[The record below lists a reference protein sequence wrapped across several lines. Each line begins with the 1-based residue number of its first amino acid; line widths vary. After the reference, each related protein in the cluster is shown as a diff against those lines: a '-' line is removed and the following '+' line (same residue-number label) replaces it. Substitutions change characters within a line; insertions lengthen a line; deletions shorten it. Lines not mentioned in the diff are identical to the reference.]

1 MNDRFDRWV
10 RSPGFWATLREWLIL
25 GALVLSPVSVVI
37 KLVYSLPFP
46 WIDPTLILGAAAALL
61 PPWPLPPADRRLRG
75 VAVCAVLFLGT
86 YWLSATL
93 SVAAAQFPGAE
104 PFREPVRTALG
115 ILLCVGCVRVWTK
128 GSALQRAAV
137 VLGWVAVVEV
147 LLAVYLLAGL
157 ALNLPMP
164 AQWRSYQEIYWF
176 RQAFY
181 AGKIVWPRLGGTFV
195 EAPPFGLY
203 VLGAIIMLS
212 FARRTTP
219 RDSPPM
225 PGRWMDAILWLGLAG
240 SLSSQ
245 VLIGAMLWGL
255 LLAGFDLYVRRQPTL
270 WHVVGVVVLLTLFSG
285 GVYKKYLES
294 KRPQPE
300 IGSSVGERRAHTTRA
315 WRTFLSH
322 PILGVGPGQY
332 GEVAMRESFSLYDVR
347 VSPQFVPAELLADSG
362 ALGFGTAVLLV
373 ASILF
378 ALLRSGNYS
387 AVSAAAGLLVADGF
401 QANWRWPMLF
411 IAIAVLLVVSTSQT
425 SGEQDIPEATG

>member
-1 MNDRFDRWV
+1 
-10 RSPGFWATLREWLIL
+10 
-25 GALVLSPVSVVI
+25 
-37 KLVYSLPFP
+37 
-46 WIDPTLILGAAAALL
+46 
-61 PPWPLPPADRRLRG
+61 
-75 VAVCAVLFLGT
+75 
-86 YWLSATL
+86 
-93 SVAAAQFPGAE
+93 
-104 PFREPVRTALG
+104 
-115 ILLCVGCVRVWTK
+115 
-128 GSALQRAAV
+128 
-137 VLGWVAVVEV
+137 
-147 LLAVYLLAGL
+147 
-157 ALNLPMP
+157 
-164 AQWRSYQEIYWF
+164 
-176 RQAFY
+176 
-181 AGKIVWPRLGGTFV
+181 
-195 EAPPFGLY
+195 
-203 VLGAIIMLS
+203 
-212 FARRTTP
+212 
-219 RDSPPM
+219 
-225 PGRWMDAILWLGLAG
+225 
-240 SLSSQ
+240 
-245 VLIGAMLWGL
+245 
-255 LLAGFDLYVRRQPTL
+255 
-270 WHVVGVVVLLTLFSG
+270 VVGVVVLLTLFSG

-425 SGEQDIPEATG
+425 SGEQEIPEATG